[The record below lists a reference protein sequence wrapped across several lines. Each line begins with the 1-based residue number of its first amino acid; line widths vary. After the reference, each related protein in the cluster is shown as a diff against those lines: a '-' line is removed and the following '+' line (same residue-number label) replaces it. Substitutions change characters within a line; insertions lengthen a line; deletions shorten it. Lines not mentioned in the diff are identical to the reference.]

1 MTLDHRG
8 MSLGLVGHHEITR
21 RLKRIEVVLGGD
33 HQKSIAHLQ
42 VESCN
47 AIGDILTIA
56 VHREHHA
63 VVLLAEVRL
72 GERNSDER
80 GVIADD
86 EFGNNA
92 IDRRKQLCTD

>member
-33 HQKSIAHLQ
+33 HQKSIAHLKIKRRDT
-42 VESCN
+42 
-47 AIGDILTIA
+47 IGDVLTIPM
-56 VHREHHA
+56 HREHHA

-86 EFGNNA
+86 EFGNNS
-92 IDRRKQLCTD
+92 IDRRKQIGAD